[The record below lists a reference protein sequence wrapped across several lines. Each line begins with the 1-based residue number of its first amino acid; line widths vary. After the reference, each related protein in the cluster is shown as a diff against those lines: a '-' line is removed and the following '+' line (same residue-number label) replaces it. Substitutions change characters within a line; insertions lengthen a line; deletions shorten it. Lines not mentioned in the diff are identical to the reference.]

1 MKLKFVAMD
10 LSYSF
15 GFLFLFISL
24 GRSLQIIT
32 EKPPPFAFSF
42 DFSTEN
48 PKLHQI
54 ALLGAS
60 KHVNSSLHL
69 PGPASSVLLKKPLSF
84 SGKDPASGFTT
95 HFSFS
100 TIPENVMNFGEL
112 GFFLLPYKNGNEDSL
127 IRSKDVLQLGLPP
140 NTISVNLV
148 SINKT
153 ENFIRINVG
162 ADLVAQSSGLSSP
175 NLFGQLHCSINYN
188 GISKRMEVR
197 VSESKELKMM
207 SALLS
212 YPVDLIS
219 LLLKEKFFVGM
230 RYSGRNL
237 TQGIN
242 LISWSF
248 TTDQGHIHSMHSEPL
263 DPLSFVVTTH
273 EDHLANHK
281 RRGYPWGFLLVMVFA
296 ASCTVLLV
304 WYTIASAWKS
314 ASSESGTY
322 PIQAG
327 YRKILM
333 LEGESANG
341 SLELEDFRVKL

>member
-48 PKLHQI
+48 PKLQQI

-60 KHVNSSLHL
+60 KHVHSSLHL
-69 PGPASSVLLKKPLSF
+69 SGPASSVLLKKPLSF

-127 IRSKDVLQLGLPP
+127 IGSKDVLQLGLPP
-140 NTISVNLV
+140 NTISVKLV

-212 YPVDLIS
+212 YPVDLTS

-263 DPLSFVVTTH
+263 DPRSFVVTTH
-273 EDHLANHK
+273 EDYLANHK

-296 ASCTVLLV
+296 ASCAVLLV

-341 SLELEDFRVKL
+341 SLELEDFE